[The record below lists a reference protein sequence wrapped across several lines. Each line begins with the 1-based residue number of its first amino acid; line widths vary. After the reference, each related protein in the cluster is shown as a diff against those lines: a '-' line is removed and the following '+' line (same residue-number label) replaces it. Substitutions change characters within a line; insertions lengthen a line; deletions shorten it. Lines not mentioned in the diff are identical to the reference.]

1 MITRKLHPFQ
11 NYEFDFEEK
20 WLNDMAQKGK
30 LLT

>member
-20 WLNDMAQKGK
+20 WLNDMV
-30 LLT
+30 LMIS